1 MHKSPGNC
9 VLLQAKNTHVMII
22 LDKPY
27 VSDYLKDTANK
38 FQFPVLANDYSKS
51 LQLNSGT
58 KFYTN
63 EEAVKYYKS
72 TPNAR
77 IYSNSEN
84 SIQWIAQHL
93 NETDLP
99 EKINWFKDKVA
110 FRKLTEKL
118 FPEVFYR
125 SVNLLEIDKIEIQNI
140 SLPFVIK
147 PAAGFFSL
155 AVYPVQSYDE
165 WPLVKEK
172 LKKDIK
178 EAAKLFPSEVLNS
191 TTLIIEGFISGI
203 EFAFDAYYD
212 ENGIPSILNI
222 LKHEFASIDD
232 VSDRV
237 YVTSKDIME
246 KYLPPFTNF
255 LSTLGTL
262 IELKNFP
269 LHVEVRVDE
278 KGKLVPIEV
287 NPLRFGGFCTTA
299 DLTPYAWGFNP
310 YAAFFQ
316 NFKPDWKDI
325 LKDKAGKL
333 FALIVLDNS
342 TGIKAEDI
350 KSFDYQKLLSQFGKP
365 LELRKLDHNEY
376 PLFGFVFTE
385 TREDNFEELASIL
398 QSDLREFCERHS
410 EVEQKK

>member
-1 MHKSPGNC
+1 M
-9 VLLQAKNTHVMII
+9 QAKIKTMII

-27 VSDYLKDTANK
+27 VSDYLKKTATDH
-38 FQFPVLANDYSKS
+38 QFPVLANDYSKS
-51 LQLNSGT
+51 LQLNSST
-58 KFYTN
+58 KFYSD
-63 EEAVKYYKS
+63 EEAVNHYKA

-93 NETDLP
+93 NGTNLP

-110 FRKLTEKL
+110 FRKLTEKF

-125 SVNLLEIDKIEIQNI
+125 SVNIKEIDKIEIQDLPI
-140 SLPFVIK
+140 PFVIK
-147 PAAGFFSL
+147 PAVGFFSL

-165 WPLVKEK
+165 WPVVKEK
-172 LKKDIK
+172 LKKEIRK
-178 EAAKLFPSEVLNS
+178 AALLFPSEVLNS
-191 TTLIIEGFISGI
+191 TTLIIESFIPGI

-212 ENGIPSILNI
+212 ENGIPTILNI

-246 KYLPPFTNF
+246 KYLPPFTDF
-255 LSTLGTL
+255 LDTLGAL

-278 KGKLVPIEV
+278 NGKLVPIEV

-316 NFKPDWKDI
+316 NFKPDWNDI

-342 TGIKAEDI
+342 TGLKSEEI
-350 KSFDYQKLLSQFGKP
+350 KSFDYQKLLSGFEKT
-365 LELRKLDHNEY
+365 LELRKLDHSEY

-398 QSDLREFCERHS
+398 QSDLREFC
-410 EVEQKK
+410 QL